1 MIAESYCFPD
11 FTGIWKTLIL
21 KNEACKGIEHKDLK
35 QVKTADLDSA
45 WRKNESTEWK
55 RNFSESPR

>member
-11 FTGIWKTLIL
+11 FTGTWKTLIL

-45 WRKNESTEWK
+45 WRKK
-55 RNFSESPR
+55 